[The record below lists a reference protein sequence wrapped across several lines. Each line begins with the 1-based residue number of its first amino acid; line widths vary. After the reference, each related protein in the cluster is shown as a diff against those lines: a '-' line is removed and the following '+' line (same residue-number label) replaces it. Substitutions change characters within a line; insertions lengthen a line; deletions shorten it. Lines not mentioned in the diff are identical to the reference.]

1 MQDEWNTDPFTMAI
15 MNEYVYGRGVT
26 DNKGPILAMLFAVK
40 ELLVRG
46 LSYASECMLIQY

>member
-40 ELLVRG
+40 ELLVCSF
-46 LSYASECMLIQY
+46 SYASECKLTQY